1 MKFRLRPLLC
11 ATAFALLAACSS
23 SPVNNALGDLPQS
36 SQASIEQLLNQA
48 GSSQSE
54 QANLLR
60 LTAADKAYAQQ
71 NSREAR
77 QILGSINIEGLKPA
91 QQMFA
96 QTLLAQLD
104 LLDKQPAQSLKRF
117 DHPSFAQLG
126 ELPAQQHD
134 RG

>member
-60 LTAADKAYAQQ
+60 LAPRPYVGSGTHPAMTGPALL
-71 NSREAR
+71 EVR
-77 QILGSINIEGLKPA
+77 Q
-91 QQMFA
+91 
-96 QTLLAQLD
+96 
-104 LLDKQPAQSLKRF
+104 
-117 DHPSFAQLG
+117 
-126 ELPAQQHD
+126 
-134 RG
+134 